1 MLQECPKKFDVP
13 AYLFLLKNFPLQ
25 MQRITIHCTVPAPK
39 NNSVRV
45 TTESLMRKFAL
56 IAIRKP
62 TLLRIFV
69 NLNDRWRTV
78 RTNSR
83 VFYSLLVHVRIS
95 RTSIRCVEYRQL
107 GIMSATGGRW
117 KGCRLLVRFLFLAL
131 VQCRR
136 HEFALKT
143 HLTCTIRG
151 NFRYPSMYQYLT
163 KKQAT
168 TCNKQF
174 LPFGEIFESATSI
187 V

>member
-1 MLQECPKKFDVP
+1 MCQHIFFSWIFHSRL
-13 AYLFLLKNFPLQ
+13 
-25 MQRITIHCTVPAPK
+25 QRITIHCIVPTPK

-45 TTESLMRKFAL
+45 ATESLMRKFAL

-78 RTNSR
+78 RTNFH

-117 KGCRLLVRFLFLAL
+117 KGCRLLVRFLFLAP
-131 VQCRR
+131 VQYRW
-136 HEFALKT
+136 HEFALNT
-143 HLTCTIRG
+143 HLTWYETISDILRCI
-151 NFRYPSMYQYLT
+151 NISRRNKRQHVTNNSYYLE
-163 KKQAT
+163 KFSKVQ
-168 TCNKQF
+168 Q
-174 LPFGEIFESATSI
+174 